1 MKQEQSDVSAY
12 VHSKTFGRAKAAQGG
27 RELNLSRNLEARVEF
42 EPANVSSKVFH
53 PAPSYPEKTSSC
65 PC

>member
-27 RELNLSRNLEARVEF
+27 RELNLSRNLEGRAGF
-42 EPANVSSKVFH
+42 ESANDVFADH
-53 PAPSYPEKTSSC
+53 SFC
-65 PC
+65 M